1 MSRARDT
8 APAMLA
14 TSDPDNLLLDDCDGD
29 CLEDMLALLSDDC
42 CSVATPL
49 ITNLSSAEDG

>member
-1 MSRARDT
+1 MMSRARDT

-14 TSDPDNLLLDDCDGD
+14 TSDPDNLLLDDGD